1 MQATRWEIL
10 EILKGTGEATV
21 DELARRLGLAPITVR
36 YHLAILESKGLIVAK
51 RMRGQVGRPPLV
63 YSLTEAAEEM
73 FPKKYH
79 RLADRIL
86 AEVKT
91 LVGKNEIEA
100 MFTRMAEDISAE
112 HVPRLSGKSIEE
124 RLTALV
130 DLLSEEG
137 FLARWERSGD
147 KYILVETSCPYRY
160 VGQRHPEVCNLDLRL
175 ITDVLDTAVTRST
188 CVVHGDEVC
197 TFHITPEETNPNS
210 LGKA

>member
-21 DELARRLGLAPITVR
+21 DELARQLGLAPITVR
-36 YHLAILESKGLIVAK
+36 YHLAILESKGLVTTE
-51 RMRGQVGRPPLV
+51 RVRGQVGRPYLV
-63 YSLTEAAEEM
+63 YSLTEAAEEL

-79 RLADRIL
+79 LLADRLL

-91 LVGKNEIEA
+91 LIGKNQIEA
-100 MFTRMAEDISAE
+100 IFARMAEDISAE
-112 HVPRLSGKSIEE
+112 YVPRLSGKSIEE

-130 DLLSEEG
+130 DLLGEEG

-147 KYILVETSCPYRY
+147 KYVLVETSCPYRY

-175 ITDVLDTAVTRST
+175 ITDVLDTSVTRST

-197 TFHITPEETNPNS
+197 TFHITPEES
-210 LGKA
+210 SS